1 LQSALDEWENNYD
14 RMKRHSFVFFTL
26 ISAFVLSGMIGGSG
40 CANVIPPT
48 GGPRDSLPPILV
60 KANPTDST
68 TNFKGKK
75 IVLAFNEYVQLD
87 NIQQNLLVSPV
98 PKITPTVQNKL
109 REVTVTLRDT
119 LEPNT
124 TYSLNFGDAIRD
136 INEGNPFKNFTYI
149 FSTGG
154 RLDSLTISGKVLIAE
169 TGRSEST
176 MVVVG
181 HQNCADSA
189 LRDRPRYATK
199 VDGNGDFVFRNLP
212 ADTYALYA
220 FKDESGGRRYTS
232 PSQLF
237 AFYDTVMS
245 STNPPKDITLY
256 AYLEKD
262 TARPTIRRQPVQ
274 PKPVLKGNAAVA
286 DRLLRVLTNLTS
298 DQLGLLP
305 SDTFHLLFPLDSLRQ
320 FDSTKVILA
329 NEKFEPLT
337 NYRFLRD
344 STGKRV
350 SIFYRWT
357 ENTAYQLI
365 LDKEFAVD
373 SSGRKIPR
381 TDTISFRTKKETDY
395 GLVRMRFQNL
405 DLGRNPVLQFVQN
418 DGVVYSHVFGNSREF
433 NSRLFNP
440 GEYELRIL
448 YDENKNGKWDP
459 GSFFVN
465 RHQPEKILPVKR
477 KVNIRANIDNDVEIT
492 L

>member
-1 LQSALDEWENNYD
+1 
-14 RMKRHSFVFFTL
+14 MKKNSFVFFTL
-26 ISAFVLSGMIGGSG
+26 ICAFVLSGMIGGSG

-48 GGPRDSLPPILV
+48 GGPRDSLPPILLNS
-60 KANPTDST
+60 NPKDST

-75 IVLAFNEYVQLD
+75 ITLSFNEYVQLE
-87 NIQQNLLVSPV
+87 NIQQNLLVTPV

-109 REVTVTLRDT
+109 REVTITLRDT

-136 INEGNPFKNFTYI
+136 INEGNPYKNFTYL
-149 FSTGG
+149 FSTGSA
-154 RLDSLTISGKVLIAE
+154 LDSLTIPGNVIIAESGKID
-169 TGRSEST
+169 TT
-176 MVVVG
+176 IVVVL
-181 HQNCADSA
+181 HKNFADSA

-199 VDGNGDFVFRNLP
+199 VDSKGNFVFRNLP

-232 PSQLF
+232 PTQLF
-237 AFYDTVMS
+237 AFYDTLVS
-245 STNPPKDITLY
+245 SIDPPENIILY

-262 TARPTIRRQPVQ
+262 TARPTIRRPTAQ
-274 PKPVLKGNAAVA
+274 PKPALKGNAAIA
-286 DRLLRVLTNLTS
+286 DRLLRVQTNLTGS
-298 DQLGLLP
+298 QLGLLP

-320 FDSTKVILA
+320 FDSSKVILA
-329 NEKFEPLT
+329 NEKFEPLN

-344 STGKRV
+344 TSGKRIA
-350 SIFYRWT
+350 IFYPWT
-357 ENTAYQLI
+357 ENTAYNLV

-373 SSGRKIPR
+373 SSGRKLPR

-395 GLVRMRFQNL
+395 GLVRMRFPNL
-405 DLGRNPVLQFVQN
+405 DPARNPVLQFVQN
-418 DGVVYSHVFGNSREF
+418 DAVVYTYVFGNNREF

-459 GSFFVN
+459 GSFFIN
-465 RHQPEKILPVKR
+465 RRQPEKVVPVQR
-477 KVNIRANIDNDVEIT
+477 KVNIRANIDNDIEIT